1 MGLAGDTARDSR
13 RPVTQD
19 AFLDKIQD
27 QRGKTGQSEYSPLN
41 QAHAENEL
49 EELER
54 ENEQIRK
61 ISSSLS
67 EVVGMFKKMTS
78 IVGIHEEMAK
88 DIESNTIDLR

>member
-1 MGLAGDTARDSR
+1 MR
-13 RPVTQD
+13 RELTKD
-19 AFLDKIQD
+19 AFLEKMQN
-27 QRGKTGQSEYSPLN
+27 QRGNGQKENFEYSALD
-41 QAHAENEL
+41 QAQVGNEL

-88 DIESNTIDLR
+88 DIESNTVELRLT